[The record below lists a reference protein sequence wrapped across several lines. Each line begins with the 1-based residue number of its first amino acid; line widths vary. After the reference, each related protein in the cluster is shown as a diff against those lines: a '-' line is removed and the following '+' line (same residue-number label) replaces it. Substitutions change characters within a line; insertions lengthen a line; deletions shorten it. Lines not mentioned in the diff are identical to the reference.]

1 MKVFNIILII
11 TTLAVLFIAT
21 LWDINLLNYSQPI
34 AHTNFN
40 EIELSDFRGLNRPY
54 HSLHGSSRFA
64 FISTDIQIKYEDDQ
78 ICILS
83 RFHPSRSYVYNK
95 NMISRPL
102 LTHELYH
109 FHITEYIT
117 RLFRKELTS
126 INYKPSK
133 KEVKNILHVYL
144 DQENQLQTQYDDE
157 TYHSYVLGKQQEWQL
172 KIDNL
177 LLITKQ
183 YENEVVYFK

>member
-1 MKVFNIILII
+1 
-11 TTLAVLFIAT
+11 
-21 LWDINLLNYSQPI
+21 
-34 AHTNFN
+34 
-40 EIELSDFRGLNRPY
+40 
-54 HSLHGSSRFA
+54 
-64 FISTDIQIKYEDDQ
+64 TDIQIKYEDDQ

-126 INYKPSK
+126 LDYMPAKR
-133 KEVKNILHVYL
+133 EVKSILHLYL

-172 KIDNL
+172 KIDSL